1 MIEYLQNN
9 QDTVSSA
16 FVQHLQLSVVALV
29 ISLAIALPVG
39 IVISRYARLSDAVV
53 SILGIVYTIPSL
65 ALLAVLVVII
75 GIGAV
80 PTTIALVIYAQFA
93 LVRNIVTGLRG
104 VDPTIVEAA
113 RGMGMSPLQVLM
125 RVKMPLALPVIV
137 AGLRIATVVVIG
149 IAAIAAID
157 DAGGLGR
164 LLYEGSNNGY
174 NEEIEVGAV
183 ATGVLA
189 LAADIILRVIEWA
202 ATRAAGSAPPAAA
215 AQR

>member
-1 MIEYLQNN
+1 MIQYLQNN

-29 ISLAIALPVG
+29 IALAIALPVG

-53 SILGIVYTIPSL
+53 SVLGIVYTIPSL
-65 ALLAVLVVII
+65 ALLAVLVVIV
-75 GIGAV
+75 GIGPLPV
-80 PTTIALVIYAQFA
+80 TIALVIYAQFA

-113 RGMGMSPLQVLM
+113 RGMGMSPLQVLV

-137 AGLRIATVVVIG
+137 AGLRIATVVTIG
-149 IAAIAAID
+149 IAAIGAID

-164 LLYEGSNNGY
+164 LLYEGNNNGY

-183 ATGVLA
+183 ATAVLA
-189 LAADIILRVIEWA
+189 LAADIVLRVIEWA
-202 ATRAAGSAPPAAA
+202 ATRATGSAQSGARA
-215 AQR
+215 RM